1 MSSHLVYS
9 RHPTWMIIID
19 GLQYDAHI
27 YTHRHKI
34 FSSTVKIKKM
44 KYDVNFKSFIS
55 KHVIVTKYILSNIVK
70 GIYLWQVKK
79 NCSKKILKLYSK
91 DTSWKKDIL
100 FLDCLRYVIVVLIF
114 FFWND
119 YSWQSSIT
127 HFLLLTPV
135 QAQRKRQREFLDE
148 HSIKTRTFEILGNI
162 FTSLRISFKWFLGSS
177 SINKQ

>member
-1 MSSHLVYS
+1 
-9 RHPTWMIIID
+9 
-19 GLQYDAHI
+19 
-27 YTHRHKI
+27 
-34 FSSTVKIKKM
+34 M
-44 KYDVNFKSFIS
+44 KYDVSFKSFIS

-148 HSIKTRTFEILGNI
+148 HSIKTRTFKFLETFPRVYAFHSNDFLEVAVWTNNRFRNM
-162 FTSLRISFKWFLGSS
+162 FTWCLYQLVYRYVTNENWLA
-177 SINKQ
+177 